1 LIARSIRAVHTKLLV
16 RLGISRLFLVLPWQ
30 TKNNNYVQMAERTA
44 KIPTELLIVDAIRHG
59 SIHAMALSDVAEIG
73 ALFGSD
79 KGARIAAR
87 QDEEVL
93 AVENVR
99 RPKAGIAVITVL
111 LVKGIF
117 ILKNGFSRLFPPRH

>member
-1 LIARSIRAVHTKLLV
+1 MVKRTVKIR
-16 RLGISRLFLVLPWQ
+16 
-30 TKNNNYVQMAERTA
+30 
-44 KIPTELLIVDAIRHG
+44 TELLIVDANRHG

-73 ALFGSD
+73 TLFSSE

-87 QDEEVL
+87 QDEQIL

-99 RPKAGIAVITVL
+99 RPKAGIAVITVR

-117 ILKNGFSRLFPPRH
+117 I